1 MLDLSFNID
10 EVFEIAGQ
18 IEKNGAAFYRKAA
31 ELTDI
36 EIVCDLFLDLAVQED
51 DHARIFSGIRESLV
65 PDVARM
71 SVYDKDDIVALHLHA
86 LANRE
91 VFNVQQ
97 EPSALLTGK
106 ESAEDV
112 IRMAIG
118 KEWDSILFY
127 AAIRDLM
134 TEEEDRVK
142 TDSIIRQEYR
152 HVDQLKA
159 RLD

>member
-36 EIVCDLFLDLAVQED
+36 EIVRDLFLDLAVQED

-91 VFNVQQ
+91 VFNVQ
-97 EPSALLTGK
+97 EDPSGLLTGK

-127 AAIRDLM
+127 TAIRDLM